1 MLDIKPYVPFC
12 DSVPAAAAPH
22 WVAMRVRW
30 GAALLEMCWEWMPLL
45 WVLCMSNLQAG
56 RHLLG

>member
-30 GAALLEMCWEWMPLL
+30 GTALLEMCWE
-45 WVLCMSNLQAG
+45 
-56 RHLLG
+56 